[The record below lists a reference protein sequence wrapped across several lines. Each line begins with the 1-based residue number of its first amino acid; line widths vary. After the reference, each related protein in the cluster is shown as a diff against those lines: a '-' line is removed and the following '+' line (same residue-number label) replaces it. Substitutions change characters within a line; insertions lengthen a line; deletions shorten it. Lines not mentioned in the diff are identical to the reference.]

1 MSEFYDITFAHPW
14 YFLLLLLIPLML
26 LWRWFRRDK
35 QHASIKLSSLQA
47 IGKPTFKARLRPFLY
62 WLKLFA
68 FTSLVFALARPQN
81 ALKEQKVNT
90 EGIDIVIATDV
101 SGSMLARDFQ
111 PDRLEASK
119 NTAVEFIANREN
131 DRIGLVVFAGES
143 FTQCPITSDHE
154 VLKKLTSEIK
164 SGIIADGT
172 AIGMGL
178 ATAVNRLRDSE
189 AKSKVIVLLTDG
201 VNNQGFIDPLT
212 AAQTAEEFEIKV
224 YTIGVGKTGT
234 APYPA
239 RDLFG
244 RTVLQN
250 VEVQIDEELLKQIA
264 KQTGG
269 KYFRATNNRSLQ
281 NIYKEIDKL
290 EKTEVEVTTIKRYK
304 EQFHP
309 FALFAGIMLLLDFL
323 LRFLFFRG
331 MV

>member
-1 MSEFYDITFAHPW
+1 
-14 YFLLLLLIPLML
+14 
-26 LWRWFRRDK
+26 
-35 QHASIKLSSLQA
+35 
-47 IGKPTFKARLRPFLY
+47 
-62 WLKLFA
+62 
-68 FTSLVFALARPQN
+68 
-81 ALKEQKVNT
+81 
-90 EGIDIVIATDV
+90 
-101 SGSMLARDFQ
+101 
-111 PDRLEASK
+111 
-119 NTAVEFIANREN
+119 
-131 DRIGLVVFAGES
+131 
-143 FTQCPITSDHE
+143 
-154 VLKKLTSEIK
+154 
-164 SGIIADGT
+164 
-172 AIGMGL
+172 L

-189 AKSKVIVLLTDG
+189 AESKVIVLLTDG

-234 APYPA
+234 APYPS
-239 RDLFG
+239 RDIFG

-250 VEVQIDEELLKQIA
+250 VEVQLDEELLKQIA

-309 FALFAGIMLLLDFL
+309 FAIFAGIMLLLDFL